1 MSMKKDGSGVIRLHD
16 TTDHGGEV
24 IRVAH
29 QPTVMERPVACVDD
43 MVRCPK
49 CDGVYP
55 IVEGDQH
62 CKINGKPVAFDGH
75 KTACGA
81 KLISSV

>member
-1 MSMKKDGSGVIRLHD
+1 MSLRKDNRGVIRLHD

-24 IRVAH
+24 VSVAH
-29 QPTVMERPVACVDD
+29 NPTVQGLPIACIGD
-43 MVRCPK
+43 MVKCPK
-49 CDGVYP
+49 CKGTYP

-62 CKINGKPVAFDGH
+62 CKIEGTPVSFDGH

-81 KLISSV
+81 SLISSV